1 MKKKFNG
8 AKDGNGFENNPQNI
22 NRNGRPPKLVSHI
35 NKELLG
41 SGFEPCKVNDI
52 KDAYLTL
59 LNLPLSTIAEIA
71 SKETNTDYPML
82 YKLVAKELTG
92 KRGMDMLEKLL
103 DRAIGKA
110 QQYVDHTT
118 KGEKIITPITVGTM
132 TNEELLDY
140 LDKQN
145 EQSNN
150 Q

>member
-1 MKKKFNG
+1 MAAKDIVKYQMKKG
-8 AKDGNGFENNPQNI
+8 QTLNP
-22 NRNGRPPKLVSHI
+22 NGRPPKLVSHI

-82 YKLVAKELTG
+82 YKLVAKELAG

-110 QQYVDHTT
+110 QQSVDHTT
-118 KGEKIITPITVGTM
+118 KGEKILTPVTAGTM
-132 TNEELLDY
+132 TREEMLQY
-140 LDKQN
+140 LDGMNDQ
-145 EQSNN
+145 ET
-150 Q
+150 

>member
-1 MKKKFNG
+1 MKKG
-8 AKDGNGFENNPQNI
+8 AENIIGKGFDKNPENI

-110 QQYVDHTT
+110 QQSVDHTT
-118 KGEKIITPITVGTM
+118 KGEKILTPVTAGTM
-132 TNEELLDY
+132 TREEMLQY
-140 LDKQN
+140 LDGMNDQ
-145 EQSNN
+145 ET
-150 Q
+150 